1 MPETTT
7 DVNQAAVRLNSGRP
21 VAFPTETVYGLGA
34 DACNDDAVSQVFTL
48 KGRPACHPMIIHLLD
63 PGQLDYWAEEVPAA
77 ARKIAG
83 ELMPGPLTLVLRRR
97 GGRGDAASG
106 GHPTVALRVPEHPLA
121 RQLLGKVK
129 SKALVAPSANRF
141 GRPSPTEAG
150 HVADDFKD
158 TDLLILDGGKTTL
171 GIESTVV
178 GLTEPGSPEMLRPG
192 AYTLDQIEDGFG
204 ACILSGSGGGVAA
217 PGNLDS
223 HYSPKQRLVVLGK
236 DDFMNCVA
244 SMPQE
249 RVAAM
254 GFNKPDGIEDGLWQK
269 MSEDFR
275 SAELNLYR
283 QLRLLEKTDATV
295 IAVNQVPLK
304 TDWHAVADRLRR
316 AAGIPSNS
324 K

>member
-7 DVNQAAVRLNSGRP
+7 DVNQAADRLNAGRP

-34 DACNDDAVSQVFTL
+34 DACNDGAVSQVFSL
-48 KGRPACHPMIIHLLD
+48 KGRPTGHPMIIHLLEPSQMAD
-63 PGQLDYWAEEVPAA
+63 WAEDVPAS
-77 ARKIAG
+77 ARRLAD

-106 GHPTVALRVPEHPLA
+106 GHPTVALRVPEHPIA

-150 HVADDFKD
+150 HVADDFAD
-158 TDLLILDGGKTTL
+158 ADLLILDGGRTTL

-178 GLTEPGSPEMLRPG
+178 GLTEPKSPQLLRAG
-192 AYTLDQIEDGFG
+192 AYTLNRIEDGLG
-204 ACILSGSGGGVAA
+204 VAILSGEPGIAA

-254 GFNKPDGIEDGLWQK
+254 GFKKPGGIEDGLWQQ
-269 MSEDFR
+269 MSSDHR
-275 SAELNLYR
+275 LAEKNLYR
-283 QLRLLEKTDATV
+283 QLRLLEKTKATV
-295 IAVNQVPLK
+295 IAVNKVPLK
-304 TDWHAVADRLRR
+304 TDWHAVADRLMR
-316 AAGIPSNS
+316 ATGIPSGS
-324 K
+324 E